1 MTMGALAGIA
11 GIVALTAGKPVLGVE
26 IPGQIAALSSANDGS
41 GLFGRGLWPLDRLQ
55 QPVI

>member
-26 IPGQIAALSSANDGS
+26 IPDQIAALSSANDTAILGFS
-41 GLFGRGLWPLDRLQ
+41 GAGYGPWTAYSNQ
-55 QPVI
+55 